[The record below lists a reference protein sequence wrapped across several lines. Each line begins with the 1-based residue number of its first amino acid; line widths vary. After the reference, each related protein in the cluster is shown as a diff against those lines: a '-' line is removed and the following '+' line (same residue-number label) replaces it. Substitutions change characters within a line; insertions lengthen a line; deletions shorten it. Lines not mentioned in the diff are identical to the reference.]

1 MCTQTWIIL
10 HAEDVQ
16 NLPGEAF
23 KTYVGSLMFFR
34 CLGQVTD
41 SLWPLERNS
50 IFAERL
56 KGRKKAFLERQHS
69 YPLHVIFVFMFVFA
83 LFPRRLLTGSMPF
96 EQHVTIIS
104 EQPSQLSLSMRW
116 ELNKAWSSLC
126 KHIMGKHFPTCAWT
140 RCSNSS
146 TWAWKCQ
153 LPEKWARMRW
163 QIFMC
168 VCSRSYPGSQEII
181 SKKDIWRKQDQR

>member
-50 IFAERL
+50 VFAERL

-69 YPLHVIFVFMFVFA
+69 Y
-83 LFPRRLLTGSMPF
+83 LFTLF
-96 EQHVTIIS
+96 
-104 EQPSQLSLSMRW
+104 LSLC
-116 ELNKAWSSLC
+116 LYLLFSLGDC
-126 KHIMGKHFPTCAWT
+126 
-140 RCSNSS
+140 
-146 TWAWKCQ
+146 
-153 LPEKWARMRW
+153 
-163 QIFMC
+163 
-168 VCSRSYPGSQEII
+168 
-181 SKKDIWRKQDQR
+181 